1 MYACVSFFI
10 QILYLKSIDRLL
22 IIGDKFEFLNTP
34 FEADAL
40 LRVSMSK
47 EVKLYHVNN
56 LFLFIWWQKWI
67 VQFEY

>member
-34 FEADAL
+34 FDADAL
-40 LRVSMSK
+40 LQVSMSK

-56 LFLFIWWQKWI
+56 LFLFIWWQK
-67 VQFEY
+67 